1 MPSRPAANGEVGG
14 SIRNKNRRI
23 AVSGKQTGGHDG
35 DLKAVLADLEKAA
48 VAVVHVGIVDLD
60 GGFRERR
67 FRLAEL
73 REFAD
78 GGTFVNVLL
87 QWDIAVIYIRR
98 PKWPRPGC

>member
-1 MPSRPAANGEVGG
+1 M
-14 SIRNKNRRI
+14 
-23 AVSGKQTGGHDG
+23 SGKQTGGHDG
-35 DLKAVLADLEKAA
+35 DLRAVLADLEKAA

-87 QWDIAVIYIRR
+87 QWDIADYLLLIIFLSTPVGATVEQI
-98 PKWPRPGC
+98 PMTSESA